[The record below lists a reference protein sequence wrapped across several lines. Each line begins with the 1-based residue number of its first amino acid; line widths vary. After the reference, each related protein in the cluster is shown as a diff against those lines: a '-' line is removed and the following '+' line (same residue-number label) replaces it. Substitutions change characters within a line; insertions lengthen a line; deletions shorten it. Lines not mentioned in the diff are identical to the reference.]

1 MTTSSWFP
9 VYSGNK
15 THESKLMKVVKLLPV
30 LLVLVTN
37 YQDICIMVVHFQLA
51 IMMVLKYTMS
61 YFRG

>member
-1 MTTSSWFP
+1 MTTSSWYP
-9 VYSGNK
+9 VESGHA
-15 THESKLMKVVKLLPV
+15 THESKLMKYVKLLPV

-51 IMMVLKYTMS
+51 ITMVLKYTMS